1 MSMSSF
7 LTKMWREVCLL
18 VGLNFERPPAEPPR
32 AQIQERVRYEVIQVE
47 SQRGAAPMEHQ
58 QLPSEPTPSGSLVAP
73 VVPKA
78 APPHGQSLS
87 TLRCPQCDQVVP
99 AGATFCTYCGTLLVA
114 SALGGY
120 KHLKMPPSSSPAT
133 SSTQPATSSVSA
145 PQRIL
150 PPTLPS
156 PAYSMNDEP
165 TGQMSLGQPGSGQAD
180 AAQAGSSDEGQPLI
194 GRALSLAVGAFS
206 HPGIIRQYKPNED
219 SLFAAQGMRSH
230 SSQPQPFGLFIA
242 ADGMGGHVHGQEA
255 SRLGIQTMVDR
266 ILPTV
271 CGRSELHEADFR
283 QLLIDGVQAA
293 NQAIHQRNKEQFME
307 MGTTITAALVVDR
320 TAIVANVGDSRTYL
334 YRESEGLRKVTK
346 DHSLVAYLVE
356 NGIIQAEDI
365 YIHPQRNQIYRSLG
379 IKPVIQVD
387 VFTEQLQPKDTLLL
401 CSDGLWEM
409 VRDPLIQQILRQ
421 GTNPSRMGQALI
433 DAALE
438 GGGADNISAI
448 VVQVTQARR
457 STAAVGIHLLAK
469 PATVE
474 MPDLQ
479 RSEPKQSWQE

>member
-99 AGATFCTYCGTLLVA
+99 AGATFCTYCGTLLVT

-133 SSTQPATSSVSA
+133 SSTQPATSSVSV
-145 PQRIL
+145 PQGIL

-194 GRALSLAVGAFS
+194 GRVLSLAVGAFS

-219 SLFAAQGMRSH
+219 SLFAAH
-230 SSQPQPFGLFIA
+230 
-242 ADGMGGHVHGQEA
+242 GMGGHVHGQEA

-346 DHSLVAYLVE
+346 DHSL
-356 NGIIQAEDI
+356 
-365 YIHPQRNQIYRSLG
+365 
-379 IKPVIQVD
+379 
-387 VFTEQLQPKDTLLL
+387 
-401 CSDGLWEM
+401 
-409 VRDPLIQQILRQ
+409 
-421 GTNPSRMGQALI
+421 
-433 DAALE
+433 
-438 GGGADNISAI
+438 
-448 VVQVTQARR
+448 
-457 STAAVGIHLLAK
+457 
-469 PATVE
+469 
-474 MPDLQ
+474 
-479 RSEPKQSWQE
+479 

>member
-133 SSTQPATSSVSA
+133 SSTQPATSPVSA

-194 GRALSLAVGAFS
+194 GRPLSLAVGAFS

-334 YRESEGLRKVTK
+334 YRASEGLRKVTK
-346 DHSLVAYLVE
+346 DHSLVAL
-356 NGIIQAEDI
+356 IISAQSLS
-365 YIHPQRNQIYRSLG
+365 RSPRPG
-379 IKPVIQVD
+379 G
-387 VFTEQLQPKDTLLL
+387 LLL
-401 CSDGLWEM
+401 RWGFTCLPSQRQWRCRTCNAVSRNNPGKSKEGRSPSWRLIPTS
-409 VRDPLIQQILRQ
+409 VRF
-421 GTNPSRMGQALI
+421 
-433 DAALE
+433 
-438 GGGADNISAI
+438 
-448 VVQVTQARR
+448 
-457 STAAVGIHLLAK
+457 
-469 PATVE
+469 
-474 MPDLQ
+474 
-479 RSEPKQSWQE
+479 W